1 MRFWYPIIAL
11 ERPTAGLMRSSSLA
25 LSVEAARRTEIHREL
40 LKSEASVTRMYC
52 RAAFAELVSREK
64 LTHVRAPGELAVF
77 PVVVVAVAVADAT
90 VVVFVVFVVV
100 SLSSSSLS
108 LLLLLVLDL
117 S

>member
-64 LTHVRAPGELAVF
+64 LTHIRAPGELAVF
-77 PVVVVAVAVADAT
+77 PVVAVGVADAT
-90 VVVFVVFVVV
+90 VVVVVVVFVVV
-100 SLSSSSLS
+100 SSSWSLS